1 MLRSELVLSF
11 HSVIIWELNSR
22 GAASHQ
28 VASVLFLRQGL
39 YRALARLELQV
50 HVFVLVCLGGCLHLI
65 SVSVC
70 SLGCTKACSV
80 AQAGLEPSVL
90 LSAGVTGSYPQAKGS
105 CIPLNCLITKEK
117 VHVAPQ
123 CIQITFKI
131 RRWTLTGELFAVDRF
146 RASLKLNPQLTR
158 LQWVVQSR

>member
-22 GAASHQ
+22 RAASHQ

-50 HVFVLVCLGGCLHLI
+50 HVFVLFCLGGCLHLI

-80 AQAGLEPSVL
+80 AQAGLELKRFTCLFAFIP
-90 LSAGVTGSYPQAKGS
+90 SAGTKGLYH
-105 CIPLNCLITKEK
+105 PCL
-117 VHVAPQ
+117 
-123 CIQITFKI
+123 TF
-131 RRWTLTGELFAVDRF
+131 F
-146 RASLKLNPQLTR
+146 
-158 LQWVVQSR
+158 